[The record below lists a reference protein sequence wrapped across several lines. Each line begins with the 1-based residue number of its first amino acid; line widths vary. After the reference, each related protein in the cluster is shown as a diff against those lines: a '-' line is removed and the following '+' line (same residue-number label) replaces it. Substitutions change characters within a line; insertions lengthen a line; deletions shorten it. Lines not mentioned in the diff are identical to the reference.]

1 MTRQPDLTVQGV
13 LGTNPV
19 LSRTEGGRAYCR
31 FRVAVTPSYRTEQGW
46 QDAGTIWFTAKAWG
60 RLAENLSLSLRKGD
74 PVLLTGRLSEETW
87 STSEGTHSSNVITLW
102 SVGHDL
108 TRGESRFARVRAADA
123 PSVPDTR
130 EEGRSPGGETV
141 GALDSP
147 AGVSE
152 RLPAGISAFPEP
164 LSAGGGDAAGGLAE
178 VDVVDDVQD
187 AADADASSR
196 SALLGSHG
204 VAVRE
209 ATAVPAGS
217 GRAVPSAPE
226 YVVADAAATWDSET
240 ALGL

>member
-87 STSEGTHSSNVITLW
+87 STSEGTHSSNVIMLW

-108 TRGESRFARVRAADA
+108 TRGESRFARVRAADVPSA
-123 PSVPDTR
+123 PGIR
-130 EEGRSPGGETV
+130 GEGRSPGGGTA
-141 GALDSP
+141 GASESSP
-147 AGVSE
+147 GHLEEEAGE
-152 RLPAGISAFPEP
+152 
-164 LSAGGGDAAGGLAE
+164 
-178 VDVVDDVQD
+178 
-187 AADADASSR
+187 ADCSSR
-196 SALLGSHG
+196 STFPDSRG
-204 VAVRE
+204 VVATEVAGPVR
-209 ATAVPAGS
+209 S
-217 GRAVPSAPE
+217 GHTVLSSPD
-226 YVVADAAATWDSET
+226 YVVADTAASWDAET